1 MKKPLLSEMTVKEK
15 IGQMLLFQQ
24 GSFKKKYIDGK
35 VVNFS
40 DDVLIK
46 ATEKYQPGC
55 FWRGRPT
62 LEIGEERLLAEDK
75 EFTARL
81 QEVSKYPVLIGAD
94 SENGFAYCYSDATE
108 TLCLTSIGAADDT
121 DLTYQLNKGVCAEN
135 RAAGIRWRWS
145 SIVDI
150 PPRYNGYAE
159 GRHYSTDPERI
170 VRHAIAVMKAAES
183 EGVASHAKHFPGEDP
198 NTTLDNHFSAISIR
212 QSLDEW
218 LSCQGRTFKE
228 MIDAGVMS
236 IMTTHTSFPAVDDEM
251 INGKYVPT
259 TISNKITT
267 GLLREKLGFQGVVI
281 TDDLIMAS
289 FNTFM
294 PRDELIIRTVNA
306 GNDALLGVTEE
317 DILTIYKAVEDGRI
331 PMSRIDESCQ
341 RILDMK
347 EKIGMFD
354 DEETPFTDAATA
366 KAMIEDANRRIAEK
380 ALTLLYDKNDMLPV
394 KRESVKSVALV
405 YISHNENKI
414 ENLGAMK
421 EEFEAR
427 GAKVDIYVCINDKTK
442 NEIFSHDLIIYV
454 GYISQHNPMGMP
466 SFYGEQMRSFFY
478 AFTEANDRSIGL
490 SIGHPCIHIDAMA
503 GANTFINA
511 YSPDTLTLRTFVRA
525 IYGEIPFVGTSPF
538 DIEPKIRYVYC

>member
-35 VVNFS
+35 VVNFG
-40 DDVLIK
+40 DEVLIEAVK
-46 ATEKYQPGC
+46 KYQPGC
-55 FWRGRPT
+55 FWRGEPT
-62 LEIGEERLLAEDK
+62 LNIGEERLLAEDMD
-75 EFTARL
+75 FSHQV

-121 DLTYQLNKGVCAEN
+121 ELTYQLNKGVCAEN

-145 SIVDI
+145 SIIDI
-150 PPRYNGYAE
+150 PSRFVGYAE
-159 GRHYSTDPERI
+159 GRHFSTDPDRI
-170 VRHAIAVMKAAES
+170 IRHGIAVMKAAES

-198 NTTLDNHFSAISIR
+198 YTTVDGHFSDVCMR
-212 QSLDEW
+212 MSLEDWEKT
-218 LSCQGRTFKE
+218 QGRTFKGLV
-228 MIDAGVMS
+228 DAGVMS
-236 IMTTHTSFPAVDDEM
+236 IMTTHHSFPAVDDEK
-251 INGKYVPT
+251 INGRYVPT
-259 TISNKITT
+259 TISKKITT
-267 GLLREKLGFQGVVI
+267 GLLREKLGFKGVII

-294 PRDELIIRTVNA
+294 PRSELIIRTVNA

-317 DILTIYKAVEDGRI
+317 DIETIYKAVEDGRI

-347 EKIGMFD
+347 EKIGMFN
-354 DEETPFTDAATA
+354 DEDTPYTDRATA
-366 KAMIEDANRRIAEK
+366 RAMIEDANRRISEK
-380 ALTLLYDKNDMLPV
+380 ALTLLYDRGGLIPV
-394 KRESVKSVALV
+394 NKEKAKSVAIV
-405 YISHNENKI
+405 YISHNEIAIK
-414 ENLGAMK
+414 NLEAMK
-421 EEFEAR
+421 DEFESR
-427 GAKVDIYVCINDKTK
+427 GAKADVYVCINNNNKA
-442 NEIFSHDLIIYV
+442 EIFAHDLIIYA
-454 GYISQHNPMGMP
+454 GYLSQHNPMGMP

-478 AFTEANDRSIGL
+478 AFSEANERSIGL
-490 SIGHPCIHIDAMA
+490 SLGHPCIHIDAMA

-511 YSPDTLTLRTFVRA
+511 YSPDPLTLRTFVRA
-525 IYGEIPFVGTSPF
+525 IYGEIPFIGTSPF

>member
-24 GSFKKKYIDGK
+24 GSFTKKYINGK

-40 DDVLIK
+40 DDVLIDAVK
-46 ATEKYQPGC
+46 KYQPGC
-55 FWRGRPT
+55 FWRGEPP
-62 LEIGEERLLAEDK
+62 LKVGEVRTLAEEKAFNDRIQ
-75 EFTARL
+75 AA
-81 QEVSKYPVLIGAD
+81 SKYPVLIGAD

-121 DLTYQLNKGVCAEN
+121 ELTYQLNKGVCAEN
-135 RAAGIRWRWS
+135 RAAGFRWRWS

-150 PPRYNGYAE
+150 PDRFAYYAT
-159 GRHYSTDPERI
+159 GRNFSTDPDRI
-170 VRHAIAVMKAAES
+170 VRHAVAVMRAAES
-183 EGVASHAKHFPGEDP
+183 EGVASHVKHFPGHDSYGIG
-198 NTTLDNHFSAISIR
+198 DGHFSATRMRIN
-212 QSLDEW
+212 LDEW
-218 LSCQGRTFKE
+218 EKTQGRTFKE
-228 MIDAGVMS
+228 AIDAGVMT
-236 IMTTHTSFPAVDDEM
+236 IMTTHRAFPDVDDEM

-259 TISNKITT
+259 TISKKITT
-267 GLLREKLGFQGVVI
+267 GLLRERLGFKGVII

-294 PRDELIIRTVNA
+294 PRDQLIIRTVNA

-317 DILTIYKAVEDGRI
+317 DIETIYRAVEDGRI

-341 RILDMK
+341 RILDLK

-354 DEETPFTDAATA
+354 DEETPFTDKATA

-380 ALTLLYDKNDMLPV
+380 AITLLYDRNNLLPV
-394 KRESVKSVALV
+394 KKEKVKSVALV

-414 ENLGAMK
+414 ENLDAMK

-427 GAKVDIYVCINDKTK
+427 SASVDIYVCINEENKDA
-442 NEIFSHDLIIYV
+442 IFAHDLTIYV

-466 SFYGEQMRSFFY
+466 SFYGKQMRSFFY
-478 AFTEANDRSIGL
+478 AFTEDNDRAIGL
-490 SIGHPCIHIDAMA
+490 SIGHPCIHIDAMG

-525 IYGEIPFVGTSPF
+525 IYGEIPFLGTSPF

>member
-24 GSFKKKYIDGK
+24 GSFTKRYIDGK

-40 DDVLIK
+40 DDVLIE
-46 ATEKYQPGC
+46 ATRKYQPGC

-62 LEIGEERLLAEDK
+62 LEPGEERLLAEDK

-108 TLCLTSIGAADDT
+108 TLGLTSIGAADDVE
-121 DLTYQLNKGVCAEN
+121 LTYQLNKGVCAEN

-159 GRHYSTDPERI
+159 GRHYSTDVDRI
-170 VRHAIAVMKAAES
+170 VRHATAVMRAAES

-198 NTTLDNHFSAISIR
+198 QTTLDNHFSAISIR

-218 LSCQGRTFKE
+218 LAGQGRAFKE
-228 MIDAGVMS
+228 MIDAGAMS

-259 TISNKITT
+259 TISKKITT
-267 GLLREKLGFQGVVI
+267 GLLREKLGFEGVII

-306 GNDALLGVTEE
+306 GNDAILGVTEE
-317 DILTIYKAVEDGRI
+317 DILTIYAAVEDGRI

-354 DEETPFTDAATA
+354 DEETPYTDKATA

-380 ALTLLYDKNDMLPV
+380 AITLLYDRNNLLPV
-394 KRESVKSVALV
+394 KKEKVKSVALV
-405 YISHNENKI
+405 YISHNESKI
-414 ENLGAMK
+414 ENLEAMK

-427 GAKVDIYVCINDKTK
+427 GASVDIYVCINEENKHA
-442 NEIFSHDLIIYV
+442 IFSHDLTIYV

-466 SFYGEQMRSFFY
+466 SFYGKQMRSFFY
-478 AFTEANDRSIGL
+478 AFTEDNDRSIGL
-490 SIGHPCIHIDAMA
+490 SIGHPCIHIDAMG

-525 IYGEIPFVGTSPF
+525 IYGEIPFLGTSPF